1 MSQENWDHTFKTNV
15 RGSWLVSKYVCIN
28 MRAFGQGGSIINI
41 SSTAA
46 LNRTHHLGLVAYISS
61 KAAVD
66 TMTKVMAMELGKH
79 KIRVNSIAPG
89 LFESE
94 ITKELM
100 QKKWIKNV
108 AFKTM
113 PLKEF
118 GKVDPTM
125 TTLVRFLI
133 HESSRYITG
142 NIFAADAGYSLPGVP
157 LYSSL

>member
-1 MSQENWDHTFKTNV
+1 
-15 RGSWLVSKYVCIN
+15 

-66 TMTKVMAMELGKH
+66 TMTKVMAMELGKQ

-113 PLKEF
+113 PMKEF
-118 GKVDPTM
+118 GKIDPTM
-125 TTLVRFLI
+125 TTLVQFLI
-133 HESSRYITG
+133 HESSSYITG